1 MDGDA
6 MQRMV
11 CVMDASVALAWLT
24 KPCAKYESTRVMVTP
39 EIAAAWLTKNTRNRK
54 PITSRVEDWSR
65 LMGEG
70 RWLTEADTIDFGED
84 GTLYNG
90 QHRLLAV
97 VKGKHTVEMVVRRN
111 CPPELLGALDN
122 NAVRTATQILKI
134 EHGINT
140 GTRKRAATTCAAQ
153 MIAFGN
159 TMRGI
164 RHTPDSLKAALDEF
178 GADYESVFDALKRDS
193 GRLSN
198 GGLLGSLVIA
208 YRSNPK
214 SVERFASEL
223 HDGAELKAGS
233 PVLTLRDR
241 VLGLRDVGGGGI
253 RDEISRMTFSALD
266 AYIRGERRL
275 SIKITNEASRERFI
289 EAWKKASGK

>member
-1 MDGDA
+1 
-6 MQRMV
+6 
-11 CVMDASVALAWLT
+11 
-24 KPCAKYESTRVMVTP
+24 
-39 EIAAAWLTKNTRNRK
+39 
-54 PITSRVEDWSR
+54 
-65 LMGEG
+65 
-70 RWLTEADTIDFGED
+70 
-84 GTLYNG
+84 
-90 QHRLLAV
+90 
-97 VKGKHTVEMVVRRN
+97 
-111 CPPELLGALDN
+111 
-122 NAVRTATQILKI
+122 
-134 EHGINT
+134 
-140 GTRKRAATTCAAQ
+140 
-153 MIAFGN
+153 
-159 TMRGI
+159 MRGI

>member
-1 MDGDA
+1 MDVDA
-6 MQRMV
+6 MKRV
-11 CVMDASVALAWLT
+11 LVMSALEALAWLT
-24 KPCAKYESTRVMVTP
+24 AKVARYATDYVWVTP
-39 EIAAAWLTKNTRNRK
+39 EIAAAWLTKNTRNRE
-54 PITSRVEDWSR
+54 PINSNIEECSRQ
-65 LMGEG
+65 MGDG
-70 RWLTEADTIDFGED
+70 RWITEATTIDFGED

-90 QHRLLAV
+90 QHRLMAV
-97 VKGKHTVEMVVRRN
+97 VKGKHSVEMKVRRN
-111 CPPELLGALDN
+111 CPIELLRVLDTGIIRN
-122 NAVRTATQILKI
+122 ATQILKI
-134 EHGINT
+134 EFGIAPD
-140 GTRKRAATTCAAQ
+140 TRKRAATTCAAR

-159 TMRGI
+159 TMRGT
-164 RHTPDSLKAALDEF
+164 RHTRDSLKAALDEF

-275 SIKITNEASRERFI
+275 SIRITNEASRERFI